1 MASINKV
8 ILVGHVGKDPDIRY
22 LASGDSVA
30 SFSLATTYRSKNGD
44 VTEWHNCSAFGK
56 TAEVIGKYVKKGSQL
71 YVEGRLQTRKYQAK
85 DGTDRYTTEII
96 VSQMQM
102 LGGKGEGQQANPA
115 PKPAEQPS
123 VNYNEDIPF

>member
-22 LASGDSVA
+22 LTSGDSVA

-102 LGGKGEGQQANPA
+102 LGGKSDGQQAPA
-115 PKPAEQPS
+115 KQYAPQDDFPS
-123 VNYNEDIPF
+123 EPIPF

>member
-22 LASGDSVA
+22 LTSGDSVA

-102 LGGKGEGQQANPA
+102 LGGKGGQESQPVNPQHS
-115 PKPAEQPS
+115 E
-123 VNYNEDIPF
+123 VNFNEDVPF

>member
-22 LASGDSVA
+22 LTSGDSVA

-71 YVEGRLQTRKYQAK
+71 YVEGRLQTRKYKAK

-102 LGGKGEGQQANPA
+102 LGGKADGQQAPANPKYA
-115 PKPAEQPS
+115 TQDDFPS
-123 VNYNEDIPF
+123 EPIPF

>member
-8 ILVGHVGKDPDIRY
+8 ILVGNVGKDPDIRY

-30 SFSLATTYRSKNGD
+30 SFSLATTYRGKNGD

-56 TAEVIGKYVKKGSQL
+56 TAEVIGKYVRRGSQL

-102 LGGKGEGQQANPA
+102 LGGKGEQAGN
-115 PKPAEQPS
+115 QPS
-123 VNYNEDIPF
+123 KLGVNYDEDIPF

>member
-22 LASGDSVA
+22 LASGDSVS
-30 SFSLATTYRSKNGD
+30 SFSLATTYRGKNGD

-56 TAEVIGKYVKKGSQL
+56 TAEVIGKYVRRGSQL

-102 LGGKGEGQQANPA
+102 LSGKSDGQPAPANP
-115 PKPAEQPS
+115 KYSTQDDFPS
-123 VNYNEDIPF
+123 DPIPF

>member
-22 LASGDSVA
+22 LTSGDSVA

-102 LGGKGEGQQANPA
+102 LGGKGEHESQTV
-115 PKPAEQPS
+115 KPQYSE
-123 VNYNEDIPF
+123 VNFNEDVPF